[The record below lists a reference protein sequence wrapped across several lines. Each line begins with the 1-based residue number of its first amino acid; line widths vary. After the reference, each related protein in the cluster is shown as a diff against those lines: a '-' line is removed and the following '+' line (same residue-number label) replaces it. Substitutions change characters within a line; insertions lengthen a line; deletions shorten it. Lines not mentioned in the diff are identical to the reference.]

1 MGDLHERSVFTR
13 LLRPKPGSATHTD
26 LKQGL
31 HAHSLGFHTHD
42 PSGLRALRI
51 ALDTGLHRLA
61 QHTHNRPQGMLSSC
75 CGVFILDSTD
85 LCGLFFSVRRSVY
98 CLEAKK
104 WNTPCHCG
112 YNSHV
117 ALME

>member
-51 ALDTGLHRLA
+51 ALTQACTDSHSIHIIGSRGCLA
-61 QHTHNRPQGMLSSC
+61 PAVVFSSWIVLTFVACSLVLGGQSTVWKLRSGTHHAIVGITHTL
-75 CGVFILDSTD
+75 L
-85 LCGLFFSVRRSVY
+85 
-98 CLEAKK
+98 
-104 WNTPCHCG
+104 
-112 YNSHV
+112 
-117 ALME
+117 

>member
-61 QHTHNRPQGMLSSC
+61 QHTHNRLQGCLAPAVVFSSWIVLTFVAC
-75 CGVFILDSTD
+75 SLVLGGQSTVWK
-85 LCGLFFSVRRSVY
+85 LRSGTHHAIVGITHT
-98 CLEAKK
+98 L
-104 WNTPCHCG
+104 
-112 YNSHV
+112 
-117 ALME
+117 L